1 MMTMKVDAE
10 GERSMSEPNDDRCAQ
25 LKAEIDELQA
35 EFEKTWLAISAGGGD
50 AAKYREIRG
59 TLQDKRIEFNRVC
72 GTGVVQDSSLPRSVT
87 ADWRG

>member
-1 MMTMKVDAE
+1 MTEPVDE
-10 GERSMSEPNDDRCAQ
+10 RCAA

-50 AAKYREIRG
+50 AAKYRELRG
-59 TLQDKRIEFNRVC
+59 TLQEKRIEYNRVC

>member
-1 MMTMKVDAE
+1 MT
-10 GERSMSEPNDDRCAQ
+10 EPVEERCAA

-35 EFEKTWLAISAGGGD
+35 EFEKTWMAISAGGGD
-50 AAKYREIRG
+50 PAKYREIRSS
-59 TLQDKRIEFNRVC
+59 LQDKRIEFNRVC

>member
-1 MMTMKVDAE
+1 MTEQVE
-10 GERSMSEPNDDRCAQ
+10 DRCAA

-35 EFEKTWLAISAGGGD
+35 EFEKTWMAISAGGGD
-50 AAKYREIRG
+50 PAKYRQLRG
-59 TLQDKRIEFNRVC
+59 TLQEKRIEFNRVC